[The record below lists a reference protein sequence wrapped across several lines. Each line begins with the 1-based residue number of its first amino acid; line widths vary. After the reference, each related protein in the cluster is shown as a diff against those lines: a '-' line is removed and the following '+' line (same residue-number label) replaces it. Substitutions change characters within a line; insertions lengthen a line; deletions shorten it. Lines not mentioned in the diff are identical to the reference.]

1 MLAGVA
7 SIRDRDR
14 SSQATDSALWGSSE
28 VRVLL
33 GLARR
38 WPNEGQGLPRV
49 EVLTL
54 SSRKTYTCSALP
66 SRTLIVHVLP
76 SRYRP
81 MDTCQGSPCVSRRV
95 NARRSRSR
103 RKLLSPKRVSGTCH
117 GQFVSG
123 SVRST
128 HVPRTH
134 SSRRH
139 SSWHV
144 PSRFQ
149 RSSSSFCLCECHF
162 LRWSSARYLRRRLDR
177 KSTRLN
183 SSH

>member
-1 MLAGVA
+1 VTAGRRDAARPDIGGRMLAGVA

-54 SSRKTYTCSALP
+54 SSRKTYACSALP

-103 RKLLSPKRVSGTCH
+103 RKLLSPKRVSGT
-117 GQFVSG
+117 
-123 SVRST
+123 ST
-128 HVPRTH
+128 G
-134 SSRRH
+134 
-139 SSWHV
+139 
-144 PSRFQ
+144 
-149 RSSSSFCLCECHF
+149 HF
-162 LRWSSARYLRRRLDR
+162 LGLNPVFVRTNAAQNPGRPTYSFALSRVKYWVVSPTVHVR
-177 KSTRLN
+177 TR
-183 SSH
+183 